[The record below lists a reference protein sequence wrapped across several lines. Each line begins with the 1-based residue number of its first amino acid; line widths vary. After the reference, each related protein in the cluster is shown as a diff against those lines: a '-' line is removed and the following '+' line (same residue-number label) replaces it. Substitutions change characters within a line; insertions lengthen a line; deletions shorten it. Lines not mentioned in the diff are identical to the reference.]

1 VTARETVKSPLSLR
15 PPEVGTRFAGTDAE
29 RGEPARQTFDGGGE
43 LAGREPYPL
52 VRDARVVG
60 RFLRAQPRDLANV
73 HCGASARGGR
83 RSPQEVGVEGVDV
96 GLEVEHSRATRAS
109 AISVVCRGRITP

>member
-1 VTARETVKSPLSLR
+1 LR
-15 PPEVGTRFAGTDAE
+15 PGQRSGELGRKHGVDRRHRRTHAPRGEQREHHLDAVRQHRRDDVAGTDAE

-60 RFLRAQPRDLANV
+60 RFLRAPPRDLANV
-73 HCGASARGGR
+73 PAAPQPAAGAGRPKKSA
-83 RSPQEVGVEGVDV
+83 
-96 GLEVEHSRATRAS
+96 
-109 AISVVCRGRITP
+109 